1 MKNHRRIL
9 AVVLTVILAI
19 CLFVLPAMA
28 ATETVS
34 GMELTLV
41 TDKAE
46 YAADEQI
53 TASLTA
59 KNITDAPITGLVI
72 KHQIPE
78 VVGPCSA

>member
-1 MKNHRRIL
+1 M
-9 AVVLTVILAI
+9 VLTVILAI

-28 ATETVS
+28 ATETVN

-59 KNITDAPITGLVI
+59 KNIT
-72 KHQIPE
+72 K
-78 VVGPCSA
+78 